1 MNPNQD
7 KHGGTM
13 QTATIT
19 GADGAPLT
27 VTIDPNRRPAGLD
40 LVLIDYPT
48 GPQLVQLASGTR
60 GEPLAPVDLETGWF
74 AGDHIRGVVVAVE
87 S

>member
-1 MNPNQD
+1 
-7 KHGGTM
+7 M
-13 QTATIT
+13 QKEIIT

-60 GEPLAPVDLETGWF
+60 GEPLAPVDLENGWF

>member
-1 MNPNQD
+1 MQKEIITD
-7 KHGGTM
+7 GDGT
-13 QTATIT
+13 
-19 GADGAPLT
+19 PCT

-48 GPQLVQLASGTR
+48 GPQLVRLGSGPG
-60 GEPLAPVDLETGWF
+60 GEPLAEVDLETGWF

-87 S
+87 P